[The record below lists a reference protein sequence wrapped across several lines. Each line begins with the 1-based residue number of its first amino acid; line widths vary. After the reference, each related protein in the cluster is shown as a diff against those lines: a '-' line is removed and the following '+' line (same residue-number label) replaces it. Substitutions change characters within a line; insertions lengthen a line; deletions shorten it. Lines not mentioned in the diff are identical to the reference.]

1 MPQVT
6 TGKARLSYPNLFE
19 PKARDEDKPDD
30 KVYSAML
37 MIPKSDTKTM
47 EALWAAE
54 AQAKED
60 GKSLWGGKIPGNL
73 KPSIIKDGDDT
84 ADDYPERAGHW
95 HLSVSSK
102 NQPGVVDRNVQPI
115 MNQSQIYAGCY
126 VRAALNA
133 RAYNHAKGGKGV
145 TFYLNHIQKWEDGEP
160 LGGITR
166 AEDVFEA
173 IDELI

>member
-19 PKARDEDKPDD
+19 PKARDEAKPDE
-30 KVYSAML
+30 KSYSAML

-54 AQAKED
+54 EQAKQD
-60 GKSLWGGKIPGNL
+60 GKSKWGGKIPGNL

-102 NQPGVVDRNVQPI
+102 NKPGVVDRDVQPI
-115 MNQSQIYAGCY
+115 LDQSQIYAGCY

-133 RAYNHAKGGKGV
+133 APYSHPQGGKGV
-145 TFYLNHIQKWEDGEP
+145 TFFLNHIQKWEDGEP

>member
-19 PKARDEDKPDD
+19 PKARDEEKPDE

-47 EALWAAE
+47 ERLWAAE
-54 AQAKED
+54 EQAKED
-60 GKSLWGGKIPGNL
+60 GKSKWGGKIPGNL

-84 ADDYPERAGHW
+84 AEDYPERAGHW

-102 NQPGVVDRNVQPI
+102 NKPGVVDRDVQPI
-115 MNQSQIYAGCY
+115 LDQSQIYAGCY

-133 RAYNHAKGGKGV
+133 APYAHPKGGKGV
-145 TFYLNHIQKWEDGEP
+145 TFFLNHIQKWEDGEP

-173 IDELI
+173 IEDLI

>member
-1 MPQVT
+1 MPNVT
-6 TGKARLSYPNLFE
+6 TGKARISYPWLFE
-19 PKARDEDKPDD
+19 PKAKDEDKPEE
-30 KVYSAML
+30 KVYSCML
-37 MIPKSDTKTM
+37 LIPKSDTKTM
-47 EALWAAE
+47 ETLWAAE

-60 GKSLWGGKIPGNL
+60 GKSKWGGKVPGNL

-84 ADDYPERAGHW
+84 AEDYPERAGHW

-102 NQPGVVDRNVQPI
+102 SKPGVVDRNVQPI
-115 MNQSQIYAGCY
+115 LDQSQIYAGCY

-133 RAYNHAKGGKGV
+133 APYNHPKGGKGV
-145 TFYLNHIQKWEDGEP
+145 TFYLNHIQKVEDGEP

-173 IDELI
+173 LDELI